1 MQPSGAY
8 YPVMTRCLLLL
19 TAALTIPGGAAS
31 GATGSG
37 GLRGVVTRGPIMP
50 VCMVDQ
56 PCDEPAANVGLVF
69 VQSGTVVA
77 RARTSETGRYRISL
91 APGRYA
97 VRLPGTPALGRIV
110 KPQTVRVLRGRYSRV
125 DFSID
130 TGIR

>member
-1 MQPSGAY
+1 M
-8 YPVMTRCLLLL
+8 RLFLLLL
-19 TAALTIPGGAAS
+19 VAAMIISAGAAS
-31 GATGSG
+31 GAPGS

-56 PCDEPAANVGLVF
+56 PCDEPAANVRLVF
-69 VQSGTVVA
+69 LRNGLVVA
-77 RARTSETGRYRISL
+77 RTRTSVTGWYRVAL

-97 VRLPGTPALGRIV
+97 VRLPGKPAMGRIV
-110 KPQTVRVLRGRYSRV
+110 KPQTARVLRARYSRV

>member
-1 MQPSGAY
+1 M
-8 YPVMTRCLLLL
+8 RLLFLLL
-19 TAALTIPGGAAS
+19 TAVVTISVGSAS

-37 GLRGVVTRGPIMP
+37 LHGLVTRGPIMP

-56 PCDEPAANVGLVF
+56 PCDEPAANVRLVF
-69 VQSGTVVA
+69 LRNGVVVS
-77 RARTSETGRYRISL
+77 RVRTNATGRYRVAL

-97 VRLPGTPALGRIV
+97 VRLPGKPALGRVV
-110 KPQTVRVLRGRYSRV
+110 KPQTARVLRGRYSRV

>member
-1 MQPSGAY
+1 
-8 YPVMTRCLLLL
+8 LLLMV
-19 TAALTIPGGAAS
+19 ALTISGGAAS
-31 GATGSG
+31 GATGS

-56 PCDEPAANVGLVF
+56 PCDEPAANVRLVF
-69 VQSGTVVA
+69 VRSGTVVA
-77 RARTSETGRYRISL
+77 RDRTSETGRYRVAL

-97 VRLPGTPALGRIV
+97 VRLPGKPALGRIV
-110 KPQTVRVLRGRYSRV
+110 KPQTVRVLRARFSRV

>member
-1 MQPSGAY
+1 
-8 YPVMTRCLLLL
+8 LLLMV
-19 TAALTIPGGAAS
+19 ALTISGGAAS
-31 GATGSG
+31 GATGS

-56 PCDEPAANVGLVF
+56 PCDEPAANVRLVF
-69 VQSGTVVA
+69 VRSGMVVA
-77 RARTSETGRYRISL
+77 RARTSETGRYRVAL

-97 VRLPGTPALGRIV
+97 VRLPGKPALGRIV
-110 KPQTVRVLRGRYSRV
+110 KPQTVRVLRARFSRV

>member
-8 YPVMTRCLLLL
+8 YLLMTRCLLLL

-31 GATGSG
+31 GATGS

-56 PCDEPAANVGLVF
+56 PCDEPAANVRLVF
-69 VQSGTVVA
+69 LRNGVVVS
-77 RARTSETGRYRISL
+77 RARTGATGWYRVAL

-97 VRLPGTPALGRIV
+97 VRLPGKPAMGRIV
-110 KPQTVRVLRGRYSRV
+110 KPQTARVFRGRYSRV

>member
-8 YPVMTRCLLLL
+8 YLLMTRCLLLL
-19 TAALTIPGGAAS
+19 TVALTISGGAAS
-31 GATGSG
+31 GATGS

-56 PCDEPAANVGLVF
+56 PCDEPAANVRLVF
-69 VQSGTVVA
+69 VRSGTVVA
-77 RARTSETGRYRISL
+77 RARTSETGRYRVAL

-97 VRLPGTPALGRIV
+97 VRLPGKPALGRIV
-110 KPQTVRVLRGRYSRV
+110 KPQTVRVLRARFSRV

>member
-1 MQPSGAY
+1 M
-8 YPVMTRCLLLL
+8 RHLLALL
-19 TAALTIPGGAAS
+19 GSAVILSAGAAS
-31 GATGSG
+31 GATVS
-37 GLRGVVTRGPIMP
+37 GLRGLVTRGPIMP

-56 PCDEPAANVGLVF
+56 PCDEPAANVRLVF
-69 VQSGTVVA
+69 LRNGVVVS
-77 RARTSETGRYRISL
+77 RARTGATGWYRVAL

-97 VRLPGTPALGRIV
+97 VRLPGKPVLGRIV

>member
-1 MQPSGAY
+1 MQPSDAY
-8 YPVMTRCLLLL
+8 NPIMRHLLLL
-19 TAALTIPGGAAS
+19 LVAAVTISAGAAS

-37 GLRGVVTRGPIMP
+37 LRGLVTRGPIMP

-56 PCDEPAANVGLVF
+56 PCDEPAANVRLVF
-69 VQSGTVVA
+69 LRNGVVVS
-77 RARTSETGRYRISL
+77 RPRTNATGWYRVAL

-97 VRLPGTPALGRIV
+97 VRLPGEPAMGRIV

>member
-8 YPVMTRCLLLL
+8 YLLMTRCLLLL
-19 TAALTIPGGAAS
+19 TAALTISVGAAT
-31 GATGSG
+31 GATDS

-56 PCDEPAANVGLVF
+56 PCDEPAANVRLVF

-77 RARTSETGRYRISL
+77 RARTSETGRYRVAL
-91 APGRYA
+91 APGRYI
-97 VRLPGTPALGRIV
+97 VRLPGKPALGRIV
-110 KPQTVRVLRGRYSRV
+110 KPQTVRVLRARYSRV

>member
-8 YPVMTRCLLLL
+8 YLLMTRCLLLL
-19 TAALTIPGGAAS
+19 TAALTISGGAAS
-31 GATGSG
+31 GATGS

-56 PCDEPAANVGLVF
+56 PCDEPAANVRLVF

-77 RARTSETGRYRISL
+77 RARTSETGRYRVAL
-91 APGRYA
+91 APGRYT
-97 VRLPGTPALGRIV
+97 VRLLRKPALGRIV
-110 KPQTVRVLRGRYSRV
+110 KPQTVRVLRARYSRV

>member
-1 MQPSGAY
+1 M
-8 YPVMTRCLLLL
+8 RHLLWLL
-19 TAALTIPGGAAS
+19 TVAAVVISAGAAS

-37 GLRGVVTRGPIMP
+37 LRGLVTRAPITP

-56 PCDEPAANVGLVF
+56 PCDEPAANVRLVF
-69 VQSGTVVA
+69 LQNGVVVS
-77 RARTSETGRYRISL
+77 RVRTSATGWYRLAL

-97 VRLPGTPALGRIV
+97 VRLPGKPALGRNL
-110 KPQTVRVLRGRYSRV
+110 KPQSARVLRGHYSRV

>member
-8 YPVMTRCLLLL
+8 YLLMTRCLLLL
-19 TAALTIPGGAAS
+19 TAALTISGAAS
-31 GATGSG
+31 GATGS

-56 PCDEPAANVGLVF
+56 PCDEPAANVRLVF
-69 VQSGTVVA
+69 VQSGIVVA
-77 RARTSETGRYRISL
+77 RARTSESGRYRVAL

-97 VRLPGTPALGRIV
+97 VRLPGKPALGRIV
-110 KPQTVRVLRGRYSRV
+110 KPQTVRVLRARFSRV

>member
-8 YPVMTRCLLLL
+8 YPVMRLFLLLL
-19 TAALTIPGGAAS
+19 VTAATISAGASA

-37 GLRGVVTRGPIMP
+37 LRGLVTRGPIMP

-56 PCDEPAANVGLVF
+56 PCDEPAANVRLVF
-69 VQSGTVVA
+69 LRNGVVVS
-77 RARTSETGRYRISL
+77 RARTSATGWYRVAL

-97 VRLPGTPALGRIV
+97 VRLPGKPAMGRVV
-110 KPQTVRVLRGRYSRV
+110 KPQTARVLRVRYSRV